1 MPQETDHELI
11 SQIAKESNKT
21 EEEIRGLIKAKVE
34 KFSGLLT
41 EQGALY
47 MVQKELGLKQET
59 LEQVNINDLKEGMK
73 GIEIKGEIKAAFPVK
88 EFEKSGK
95 KGKLKSFILNDSTGE
110 VRVTLWNEQVDLYP
124 ISKGNEIILNNIIV
138 KMYNDTKQVTLGFN
152 GKVEIKNK
160 KEINPTKLS
169 ELKSGMSS
177 VGILGRIMRKFPCKD
192 FESGERKGK
201 LCSFQIA
208 DDTAIIR
215 ATAWNEKADE
225 IEKYNE
231 GDAVEI
237 DNAYT
242 KEGRFGVELHLGYSA
257 EIKETTKTVPTQV
270 ELLKDQM
277 ENKKIS
283 ETNEGEN
290 AVIEGKIVSIERG
303 NLFYEVCS
311 KCGKKITK
319 SGESYLCDSCGET
332 LAKKNPVVSVIL
344 EDESGNIKTSFF
356 GKNALTAIGLEQEI
370 LEQKVNGNGAEIVIA
385 ELNANIVG
393 KNLKVFGYTRIN
405 NFSGN
410 KEFTAREI
418 LG

>member
-1 MPQETDHELI
+1 MTESTTTELI
-11 SQIAKESNKT
+11 TQIAQTTGKT
-21 EEEIRGLIKAKVE
+21 ETEIKGLIDAKVQ

-59 LEQVNINDLKEGMK
+59 MEQVNISDLKEGMK
-73 GIEIKGEIKAAFPVK
+73 GIELKGTIEAVFPVK
-88 EFEKSGK
+88 EFDKNGK
-95 KGKLKSFILNDSTGE
+95 KGKLKSFILNDTTGG
-110 VRVTLWNEQVDLYP
+110 VRVTLWNEQVDEFL
-124 ISKGNEIILNNIIV
+124 ISRGNEIVLTSVLV

-152 GKVEIKNK
+152 GKVEIKSTN
-160 KEINPTKLS
+160 EIAPVKLA

-177 VGILGRIMRKFPCKD
+177 VGVLGRIMRKFPCKD

-208 DDTAIIR
+208 DESAIIR

-225 IEKYNE
+225 LEKYNE
-231 GDAVEI
+231 GDAIEI
-237 DNAYT
+237 ENAYT
-242 KEGRFGVELHLGYSA
+242 KEGRFGVEIHLGYSA
-257 EIKETTKTVPTQV
+257 EIKETTKSVPTQI

-277 ENKKIS
+277 ESKKIAD
-283 ETNEGEN
+283 TNEGEN
-290 AVIEGKIVSIERG
+290 AVIEGKINSVEKG

-319 SGESYLCDSCGET
+319 TESSYLCDSCGET
-332 LAKKNPVVSVIL
+332 TPKKNPVVSLIL
-344 EDESGNIKTSFF
+344 EDESGNIKTNLF
-356 GKNALTAIGLEQEI
+356 GRVALLAIGLEQEI

-393 KNLKVFGYTRIN
+393 KTLKIFGYTRIN

-418 LG
+418 L

>member
-1 MPQETDHELI
+1 MTESNTTELI
-11 SQIAKESNKT
+11 TQIAQQTGKT
-21 EEEIRGLIKAKVE
+21 EEEIKGLIEAKVQ

-59 LEQVNINDLKEGMK
+59 MEQVAISDLKEGMK
-73 GIEIKGEIKAAFPVK
+73 GIEIKGEITAVFPIK
-88 EFEKSGK
+88 EFDKNGK
-95 KGKLKSFILNDSTGE
+95 KGKLRSFILNDTTGE
-110 VRVTLWNEQVDLYP
+110 VRVTLWNEQVDQFQ
-124 ISKGNEIILNNIIV
+124 IARGNEIVLTSILV

-152 GKVEIKNK
+152 GKVEIKNT
-160 KEINPTKLS
+160 KEIAAVKLA

-208 DDTAIIR
+208 DDSAIIR

-225 IEKYNE
+225 LEKYNE

-237 DNAYT
+237 ENAYT
-242 KEGRFGVELHLGYSA
+242 KEGRFGVEIHLGYSA
-257 EIKETTKTVPTQV
+257 EIKETTKFVPTQV

-277 ENKKIS
+277 EMKKIAD
-283 ETNEGEN
+283 TNEGEN
-290 AVIEGKIVSIERG
+290 AVIEGKINSVEKG

-319 SGESYLCDSCGET
+319 TDESYLCDGCGET
-332 LAKKNPVVSVIL
+332 TPKKNPVVSVIL

-356 GKNALTAIGLEQEI
+356 GKTALLAIGIEQEI
-370 LEQKVNGNGAEIVIA
+370 LEQKVNGNGADIVIA
-385 ELNANIVG
+385 ELNANITG
-393 KNLKVFGYTRIN
+393 KTLKVFGYTRIN

-418 LG
+418 L

>member
-1 MPQETDHELI
+1 MAEGTTTELI
-11 SQIAKESNKT
+11 SQIAQQTGKT
-21 EEEIRGLIKAKVE
+21 ETEIKALIDAKVQ

-41 EQGALY
+41 EQGATY

-59 LEQVNINDLKEGMK
+59 LEQVTISDLKEGMK
-73 GIEIKGEIKAAFPVK
+73 GIEIKGTIEAVFPVK
-88 EFEKSGK
+88 EFDKNGK
-95 KGKLKSFILNDSTGE
+95 KGKLKSFILNDTTGG
-110 VRVTLWNEQVDLYP
+110 VRVTLWNEQVDEFP
-124 ISKGNEIILNNIIV
+124 ISRGNEVVLTSILV

-152 GKVEIKNK
+152 GKVEIKSTN
-160 KEINPTKLS
+160 EIAPVKLA

-177 VGILGRIMRKFPCKD
+177 VGVLGRIMRKFPCKD

-208 DDTAIIR
+208 DESAIIR

-225 IEKYNE
+225 LEKYNE
-231 GDAVEI
+231 GDAIEI
-237 DNAYT
+237 ENAYT
-242 KEGRFGVELHLGYSA
+242 KEGRFGVEIHLGYSA
-257 EIKETTKTVPTQV
+257 EIKETTKNVPTQV

-277 ENKKIS
+277 DSKKIAD
-283 ETNEGEN
+283 TNEGEN
-290 AVIEGKIVSIERG
+290 AVIEGKVISVEKG

-319 SGESYLCDSCGET
+319 TNESYLCDSCGET
-332 LAKKNPVVSVIL
+332 TPKKNPVVSVIL
-344 EDESGNIKTSFF
+344 EDESGNIKTNFF
-356 GKNALTAIGLEQEI
+356 GRTALLAIDLEQEI

-385 ELNANIVG
+385 ELNANITG
-393 KNLKVFGYTRIN
+393 KTLKVFGYTKIN

-418 LG
+418 L